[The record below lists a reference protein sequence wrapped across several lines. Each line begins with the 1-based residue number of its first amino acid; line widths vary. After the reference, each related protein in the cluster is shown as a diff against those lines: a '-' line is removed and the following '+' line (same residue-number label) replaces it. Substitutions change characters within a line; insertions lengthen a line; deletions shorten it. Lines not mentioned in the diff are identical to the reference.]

1 MPVYSDQRSL
11 TVGQAKSI
19 SKVLNSELIRTNP
32 GGIID
37 FFEIDLE
44 DILFDSML
52 LSNKVFNTGQSDS
65 ERVFRFHNCLNFT
78 TKNII
83 YQGKNYIAA
92 PIFMQEV
99 EYTTKG
105 ILPRPKI
112 SIVSNAKGIENF
124 SLFKS
129 ALLSLGDITGAKLVR
144 RRTFIKFIDKENTN
158 LSAIIANHD
167 PNPNA
172 ILRFDLFYFFRK
184 TSENETS
191 LEFELASKMD
201 TENVTLPKRIVLQD
215 KCVWQYRGEG
225 CCYDRDLKKH
235 VHGFERS
242 AAPLS
247 ARFPHAEPVANVDN
261 VPFRSTAQNS
271 FFPPILP
278 AGADFANRG
287 EWKKEIAGGPLKVG
301 NYVFIQK
308 NDIKYYFV
316 CILDNPENL
325 PPPNPKFWVADQ
337 CSKSILGCSLRFDPL
352 KGLPFGGFAATRK
365 ASESQ

>member
-52 LSNKVFNTGQSDS
+52 LSNKVFNTEQSDS
-65 ERVFRFHNCLNFT
+65 KRVFRFHNCLNFT
-78 TKNII
+78 TKEIL
-83 YQGKNYIAA
+83 YQGKKYYAA
-92 PIFMQEV
+92 PIFMQDV

-112 SIVSNAKGIENF
+112 SVVSNAKGIENF

-129 ALLSLGDITGAKLVR
+129 ILLSLGDITGAKLVR
-144 RRTFIKFIDKENTN
+144 RRTFIKFIDAANTG
-158 LSAIIANHD
+158 LSESIPNHD

-172 ILRFDLFYFFRK
+172 ILRLDLFYFFRK
-184 TSENETS
+184 ASENETVI
-191 LEFELASKMD
+191 EFELASKMD

-225 CCYDRDLKKH
+225 CCYDVNLKKH
-235 VHGFERS
+235 VHGFERNT
-242 AAPLS
+242 APLS
-247 ARFPHAEPVANVDN
+247 ARSNKAEPVANIDN
-261 VPFRSTAQNS
+261 VPFIQDSNS
-271 FFPPILP
+271 IFPAILP
-278 AGADFANRG
+278 VGSPLRGRG
-287 EWKKEIAGGPLKVG
+287 EWKKELNPIPSVG
-301 NYVFIQK
+301 DYVFIEK
-308 NDIKYYFV
+308 NGIKYYFV
-316 CILDNPENL
+316 CVLQNTENL

-337 CSKSILGCSLRFDPL
+337 CSKSILGCSLRFNPL

-365 ASESQ
+365 ASESS

>member
-19 SKVLNSELIRTNP
+19 TKVLNSELVKTNP
-32 GGIID
+32 SGIID
-37 FFEIDLE
+37 FYEIDLE

-52 LSNKVFNTGQSDS
+52 LSNKVFNTEQSDS

-92 PIFMQEV
+92 PIFMQDV

-105 ILPRPKI
+105 VLPRPKI
-112 SIVSNAKGIENF
+112 SIVSNSKGIENF

-129 ALLSLGDITGAKLVR
+129 VLLSLGDITGAKLVR
-144 RRTFIKFIDKENTN
+144 RRTFIKFIDKENVD
-158 LSAIIANHD
+158 LSPSIPNHD

-172 ILRFDLFYFFRK
+172 LLRLDLFYFFRK
-184 TSENETS
+184 TSETETS

-225 CCYDRDLKKH
+225 CCYDVNLKKDI
-235 VHGFERS
+235 HGFES
-242 AAPLS
+242 KTAPFSVRNNL
-247 ARFPHAEPVANVDN
+247 AVPVANIDN
-261 VPFRSTAQNS
+261 VPFIKDNNSIFTA
-271 FFPPILP
+271 ILP
-278 AGADFANRG
+278 IGSKLNNKG
-287 EWKKEIAGGPLKVG
+287 EWKKELNPTPAAGD
-301 NYVFIQK
+301 YVFIEK
-308 NDIKYYFV
+308 NGIKYYFV
-316 CILDNPENL
+316 CVLQNTENL

-365 ASESQ
+365 ASE